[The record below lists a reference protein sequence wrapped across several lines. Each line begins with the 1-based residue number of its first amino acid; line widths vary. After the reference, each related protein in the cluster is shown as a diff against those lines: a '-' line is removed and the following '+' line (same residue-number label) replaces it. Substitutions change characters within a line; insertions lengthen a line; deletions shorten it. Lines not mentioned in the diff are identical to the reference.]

1 MMLGISRYAFTPLRP
16 YAPTSLRL
24 SVLLLA
30 ACSRAADGPS
40 LIAVGNVW
48 TGDSA
53 NPIAQAVAVQ
63 ADTIVAVGDSAALLA
78 TAGKDTRVL
87 RGAMVVP
94 GLMDDHTHFISWGQT
109 LASVDLRDASSPAE
123 FVRRIGAFAKT
134 LKPGEWITEGNWD
147 HERFPGSP
155 LPTREWVDSVTP
167 DNPVMVSR
175 YDGHMIF
182 ANSAA
187 LKAAG
192 VDRNTSDVPGG
203 EIVRGANGEPTGIFR
218 DAATE
223 IVGRARPAP
232 SESQMDSA
240 AARAIRDAAEHGVTG
255 VAFVTAL
262 WPEIAALRRA
272 RARGALTL
280 RVSAYP
286 PIADWR
292 NAAETLRVQGP
303 GDAMLRL
310 AGVKGMVDGS
320 LGSTTAWFFEPF
332 SDAPHTTGLQV
343 TNIDSLRSWISR
355 SDSAGL
361 QVVVHAIGDRA
372 NAWLL
377 DVFDSVAK
385 AHGARDR
392 RFKVEHAQHL
402 RREEIPRF
410 AALNVQPSM
419 QPYHAIDDG
428 RWAEKRIGPERIK
441 TTYAFRSLLDA
452 GARLA
457 FGSDAPVAPLD
468 PIQGIYGAVSRAT
481 LDAKNPGGWVPQEK
495 ISVDEALRAYTAA
508 NAWGM
513 YWDQVTG
520 ELRRGFQADL
530 VVLDRDLNA
539 IAPEEIRGAK
549 VIATVVAGKVVYS
562 R

>member
-1 MMLGISRYAFTPLRP
+1 MHSTI
-16 YAPTSLRL
+16 LRL
-24 SVLLLA
+24 SAFASVPLLLVSCA
-30 ACSRAADGPS
+30 SPASPD

-53 NPIAQAVAVQ
+53 RPSAQAVSVRG
-63 ADTIVAVGDSAALLA
+63 DTIIALGDSSTLLA
-78 TAGKDTRVL
+78 TAGKGTRVL
-87 RGAMVVP
+87 RGGMVVP
-94 GLMDDHTHFISWGQT
+94 GLIDDHTHFISWGQT
-109 LASVDLRDASSPAE
+109 LASVDLRDAATPQE
-123 FVRRIGAFAKT
+123 FVRRIAAFART
-134 LKPGEWITEGNWD
+134 LKPGEWIQGGNWD

-155 LPTREWVDSVTP
+155 LPSRDWVDSVTP

-175 YDGHMIF
+175 YDGHMVF

-187 LKAAG
+187 MKAAG
-192 VDRNTSDVPGG
+192 IDRSTGNVSGG
-203 EIVRGANGEPTGIFR
+203 EITRDASGTPTGIFR
-218 DAATE
+218 DEAMTLVE
-223 IVGRARPAP
+223 RAVPVP

-255 VAFVTAL
+255 VAFVTAG

-272 RARGALTL
+272 KAAGTLTL

-286 PIADWR
+286 AISDWR
-292 NAAETLRVQGP
+292 NAAETLRVNGP
-303 GDAMLRL
+303 GDAMLRI

-332 SDAPHTTGLQV
+332 SDARHTTGLQV
-343 TNIDSLRSWISR
+343 TNIDSLRTWIGR

-361 QVVVHAIGDRA
+361 QVVVHAIGDHA

-377 DVFDSVAK
+377 DVYDSVAK

-402 RREEIPRF
+402 RREDIPRF
-410 AALNVQPSM
+410 AALGVQPSM

-428 RWAEKRIGPERIK
+428 RWAEKRLGPERIK

-468 PIQGIYGAVSRAT
+468 PIQGIYGAVTRAT
-481 LDAKNPGGWVPQEK
+481 LDGKNPGGWVPQEK
-495 ISVDEALRAYTAA
+495 ITVDEALRAYTEA

-513 YWDQVTG
+513 YWDKVTG
-520 ELRRGFQADL
+520 TLRPGFQADL
-530 VVLDRDLNA
+530 VVLDRDLKA
-539 IAPEEIRGAK
+539 IPPEQIRGVK
-549 VIATVVAGKVVYS
+549 VVATVVGGRVVFQ

>member
-1 MMLGISRYAFTPLRP
+1 MTR
-16 YAPTSLRL
+16 SLSL
-24 SVLLLA
+24 CVLALA
-30 ACSRAADGPS
+30 ACSPPADAPDI
-40 LIAVGNVW
+40 IAVGNVW

-53 NPIAQAVAVQ
+53 NPSAQAVAVRG
-63 ADTIVAVGDSAALLA
+63 DSIVAVGDSATILA
-78 TAGKDTRVL
+78 TAGDATRIL

-94 GLMDDHTHFISWGQT
+94 GLMDDHTHFIGWGQT
-109 LASVDLRDASSPAE
+109 LAAVDLRDASTPGE

-134 LKPGEWITEGNWD
+134 LKPGEWIMEGNWD

-155 LPTREWVDSVTP
+155 LPTREWIDSVTP
-167 DNPVMVSR
+167 DNPVLVSR
-175 YDGHMIF
+175 YDGHMAF

-192 VDRNTSDVPGG
+192 VDRNTRDVPGG
-203 EIVRGANGEPTGIFR
+203 EIVRRPNGEPTGIFR
-218 DAATE
+218 DAAME
-223 IVGRARPAP
+223 IVARAVPAP
-232 SESQMDSA
+232 SESQMDSSA
-240 AARAIRDAAEHGVTG
+240 VRAIRDAAEHGVTG
-255 VAFVTAL
+255 VAFVTAS

-272 RARGALTL
+272 RTRGALTL

-286 PIADWR
+286 AIADWR
-292 NAAETLRVQGP
+292 SAAESLRVNGP
-303 GDAMLRL
+303 GDDLLRV

-332 SDAPHTTGLQV
+332 SDARHTTGLQV
-343 TNIDSLRSWISR
+343 TNIDSLRSWIAR

-385 AHGARDR
+385 AHGPRDR

-402 RREEIPRF
+402 RREEISRF

-428 RWAEKRIGPERIK
+428 RWAEKRIGPDRIK
-441 TTYAFRSLLDA
+441 TTYAFRSLIDA

-468 PIQGIYGAVSRAT
+468 PIQGIYGAVTRAT
-481 LDAKNPGGWVPQEK
+481 LDDKNPGGWVPGEK
-495 ISVDEALRAYTAA
+495 ITVDEALRAYTSA

-513 YWDQVTG
+513 YWEHVTG
-520 ELRRGFQADL
+520 VLRPGMQADL
-530 VVLDRDLNA
+530 VVIDRDLKA
-539 IAPEEIRGAK
+539 IPAEEIRNAK
-549 VIATVVAGKVVYS
+549 VVATVVAGRVVYS
-562 R
+562 K

>member
-1 MMLGISRYAFTPLRP
+1 MPRFSGYVL
-16 YAPTSLRL
+16 TSLRL
-24 SVLLLA
+24 HVLLLA
-30 ACSRAADGPS
+30 GCSPAAEAPS

-53 NPIAQAVAVQ
+53 NPAAQAVAVRG
-63 ADTIVAVGDSAALLA
+63 DSIVAVGDSATILA
-78 TAGKDTRVL
+78 TAGDATRIL

-109 LASVDLRDASSPAE
+109 LASVDLRDASSKEE
-123 FVRRIGAFAKT
+123 FVGRIAAFAKT
-134 LKPGEWITEGNWD
+134 LQPGEWITGGNWD
-147 HERFPGSP
+147 HERFGGS

-167 DNPVMVSR
+167 DNPVMVAR
-175 YDGHMIF
+175 YDGHMAF
-182 ANSAA
+182 TNSAT
-187 LKAAG
+187 LRAAG
-192 VDRNTSDVPGG
+192 VDRNTRDVPGG
-203 EIVRGANGEPTGIFR
+203 DIVRGANGEPTGIFR
-218 DAATE
+218 DAAMD
-223 IVGRARPAP
+223 IVGRAMPVP

-262 WPEIAALRRA
+262 WPEIAALQRA
-272 RARGALTL
+272 RTRGGLTV
-280 RVSAYP
+280 RVAAYP

-292 NAAETLRVQGP
+292 NAAETLRVHGP
-303 GDAMLRL
+303 GDAMLRI

-332 SDAPHTTGLQV
+332 SDARHTRGLQV
-343 TNIDSLRSWISR
+343 TNIDSLRKWIAS

-361 QVVVHAIGDRA
+361 QVVVHAIGDHA

-377 DVFDSVAK
+377 DAFDSVAK

-402 RREEIPRF
+402 RRDEIPRF
-410 AALNVQPSM
+410 AALGVQPSM

-441 TTYAFRSLLDA
+441 TTYAFRSLIDA

-468 PIQGIYGAVSRAT
+468 PIQGIYGAVTRAT
-481 LDAKNPGGWVPQEK
+481 IDDRNPGGWVPGEK
-495 ISVDEALRAYTAA
+495 ITVDEALRAYTSA

-513 YWDQVTG
+513 FWEQEVGVLKPGY
-520 ELRRGFQADL
+520 QADL
-530 VVLDRDLNA
+530 VVIDKDLKA

-549 VIATVVAGKVVYS
+549 VVATVVAGRVVFS
-562 R
+562 K

>member
-1 MMLGISRYAFTPLRP
+1 MTR
-16 YAPTSLRL
+16 LRL
-24 SVLLLA
+24 LALLA
-30 ACSRAADGPS
+30 FAACTSGSPAPD

-53 NPIAQAVAVQ
+53 NPAAQAVAVRG
-63 ADTIVAVGDSAALLA
+63 DSIVAVGDSATILA
-78 TAGKDTRVL
+78 TAGDATRIL

-109 LASVDLRDASSPAE
+109 LASVDLRDASSKEE
-123 FVRRIGAFAKT
+123 FVGRIAAFAKT
-134 LKPGEWITEGNWD
+134 LQPGEWITGGNWD
-147 HERFPGSP
+147 HERFGGS

-167 DNPVMVSR
+167 DNPVMVAR
-175 YDGHMIF
+175 YDGHMAF
-182 ANSAA
+182 TNSAT
-187 LKAAG
+187 LRAAG
-192 VDRNTSDVPGG
+192 VDRNTRDVPGG
-203 EIVRGANGEPTGIFR
+203 DIVRGANGEPTGIFR
-218 DAATE
+218 DAAMD
-223 IVGRARPAP
+223 IVGRAMPVP

-262 WPEIAALRRA
+262 WPEIAALQRA
-272 RARGALTL
+272 RTRGGLTV
-280 RVSAYP
+280 RVAAYP

-292 NAAETLRVQGP
+292 NAAETLRVHGP
-303 GDAMLRL
+303 GDAMLRI

-332 SDAPHTTGLQV
+332 SDARHTRGLQV
-343 TNIDSLRSWISR
+343 TNIDSLRKWIAS

-361 QVVVHAIGDRA
+361 QVVVHAIGDHA

-377 DVFDSVAK
+377 DAFDSVAK

-402 RREEIPRF
+402 RRDEIPRF
-410 AALNVQPSM
+410 AALGVQPSM

-441 TTYAFRSLLDA
+441 TTYAFRSLIDA

-468 PIQGIYGAVSRAT
+468 PIQGIYGAVTRAT
-481 LDAKNPGGWVPQEK
+481 IDDRNPGGWVPGEK
-495 ISVDEALRAYTAA
+495 ITVDEALRAYTSA

-513 YWDQVTG
+513 FWEQEVGVLKPGY
-520 ELRRGFQADL
+520 QADL
-530 VVLDRDLNA
+530 VVIDKDLKA

-549 VIATVVAGKVVYS
+549 VVATVVAGRVVFS
-562 R
+562 K

>member
-1 MMLGISRYAFTPLRP
+1 MSRLLRHVV
-16 YAPTSLRL
+16 TSLRL
-24 SVLLLA
+24 PVLALA
-30 ACSRAADGPS
+30 ACSPSSAAPT

-53 NPIAQAVAVQ
+53 NPAAQAVSVRG
-63 ADTIVAVGDSAALLA
+63 DTIIAVGDSASVLA
-78 TAGKDTRVL
+78 TAGKETRVL

-94 GLMDDHTHFISWGQT
+94 GLMDDHTHFVSWGET
-109 LASVDLRDASSPAE
+109 LASVDLRDASSKEE
-123 FVRRIGAFAKT
+123 FVRRIAAFAKT
-134 LKPGEWITEGNWD
+134 LKPGEWITGGNWD

-155 LPTREWVDSVTP
+155 LPTHEWIDSVTP
-167 DNPVMVSR
+167 DNPAMLSR

-187 LKAAG
+187 LKAAA
-192 VDRNTSDVPGG
+192 VDRNTRDVAGG
-203 EIVRGANGEPTGIFR
+203 EIVRGRNGEPTGIFR
-218 DAATE
+218 DAATA
-223 IVGRARPAP
+223 IVGRAMPAP

-272 RARGALTL
+272 KARGALTL

-292 NAAETLRVQGP
+292 NAAETLRVNGP

-332 SDAPHTTGLQV
+332 SDARNTTGLQV
-343 TNIDSLRSWISR
+343 TNIDSLRTWIWK

-361 QVVVHAIGDRA
+361 QVVVHAIGDHA
-372 NAWLL
+372 NAWIL

-385 AHGARDR
+385 AHGSRDR

-402 RREEIPRF
+402 RRAEIPRF
-410 AALNVQPSM
+410 AALGVQPSM

-468 PIQGIYGAVSRAT
+468 PIQGIYGAVTRAT
-481 LDAKNPGGWVPQEK
+481 LDGKNPGGWVPEEK
-495 ISVDEALRAYTAA
+495 ITVDEALRAYTSA

-513 YWDQVTG
+513 YWDKVTG
-520 ELRRGFQADL
+520 VLKPGYQADL
-530 VVLDRDLNA
+530 VVLDKDLKA
-539 IAPEEIRGAK
+539 IAPEEIRGAR
-549 VIATVVAGKVVYS
+549 VMATVVGGRVVYS
-562 R
+562 K

>member
-1 MMLGISRYAFTPLRP
+1 MPRFSGYVLR
-16 YAPTSLRL
+16 SLRL
-24 SVLLLA
+24 HVLLLA
-30 ACSRAADGPS
+30 GCSPAAEAPS

-53 NPIAQAVAVQ
+53 NPAAQAVAVRG
-63 ADTIVAVGDSAALLA
+63 DSIVAVGDSATILA
-78 TAGKDTRVL
+78 TAGDATRIL

-109 LASVDLRDASSPAE
+109 LASVDLRDASSKEE
-123 FVRRIGAFAKT
+123 FVGRIAAFAKT
-134 LKPGEWITEGNWD
+134 LQPGEWITGGNWD
-147 HERFPGSP
+147 HERFGGS

-167 DNPVMVSR
+167 DNPVMAAR
-175 YDGHMIF
+175 YDGHMAF
-182 ANSAA
+182 TNSAT
-187 LKAAG
+187 LRAAG
-192 VDRNTSDVPGG
+192 VDRNTRDVPGG

-218 DAATE
+218 DAAMD
-223 IVGRARPAP
+223 IVGRAMPVP

-262 WPEIAALRRA
+262 WPEIAALQRA
-272 RARGALTL
+272 RTRGGLTV
-280 RVSAYP
+280 RVAAYP

-292 NAAETLRVQGP
+292 NAAETLRVHGP
-303 GDAMLRL
+303 GDAMLRI

-332 SDAPHTTGLQV
+332 SDARHTRGLQV
-343 TNIDSLRSWISR
+343 TNIDSLRKWIAS

-361 QVVVHAIGDRA
+361 QVVVHAIGDHA

-402 RREEIPRF
+402 RRDEIPRF
-410 AALNVQPSM
+410 AALGVQPSM

-441 TTYAFRSLLDA
+441 TTYAFRSLIDA

-468 PIQGIYGAVSRAT
+468 PIQGIYGAVTRAT
-481 LDAKNPGGWVPQEK
+481 IDDRNPGGWVPGEK
-495 ISVDEALRAYTAA
+495 ITVDEALRAYTSA

-513 YWDQVTG
+513 FWEQEVGVLKPGY
-520 ELRRGFQADL
+520 QADL
-530 VVLDRDLNA
+530 VVIDKDLKA

-549 VIATVVAGKVVYS
+549 VVATVVAGRVVFS
-562 R
+562 K

>member
-1 MMLGISRYAFTPLRP
+1 MSRLLRHVV
-16 YAPTSLRL
+16 TSLRL
-24 SVLLLA
+24 PVLALA
-30 ACSRAADGPS
+30 ACSPSSAAPT

-53 NPIAQAVAVQ
+53 NPAAQAVSVRG
-63 ADTIVAVGDSAALLA
+63 DTIIAVGDSASVLA
-78 TAGKDTRVL
+78 TAGKETRVL

-94 GLMDDHTHFISWGQT
+94 GLMDDHTHFVSWGET
-109 LASVDLRDASSPAE
+109 LASVDLRDAATPQE
-123 FVRRIGAFAKT
+123 FVRRIAAFART
-134 LKPGEWITEGNWD
+134 LKPGEWIQGGNWD

-155 LPTREWVDSVTP
+155 LPSRDWVDSVTP

-175 YDGHMIF
+175 YDGHMVF

-187 LKAAG
+187 MKAAG
-192 VDRNTSDVPGG
+192 IDRSTGNVSGG
-203 EIVRGANGEPTGIFR
+203 EITRDASGTPTGIFR
-218 DAATE
+218 DEAMTLVE
-223 IVGRARPAP
+223 RAVPVP

-255 VAFVTAL
+255 VAFVTAG

-272 RARGALTL
+272 KAAGTLTL

-286 PIADWR
+286 AISDWR
-292 NAAETLRVQGP
+292 NAAETLRVNGP
-303 GDAMLRL
+303 GDAMLRI

-332 SDAPHTTGLQV
+332 SDARHTTGLQV
-343 TNIDSLRSWISR
+343 TNIDSLRTWIGR

-361 QVVVHAIGDRA
+361 QVVVHAIGDHA

-377 DVFDSVAK
+377 DVYDSVAK

-410 AALNVQPSM
+410 AALGVQPSM

-428 RWAEKRIGPERIK
+428 RWAEKRLGPERIK

-468 PIQGIYGAVSRAT
+468 PIQGIYGAVTRAT
-481 LDAKNPGGWVPQEK
+481 LDGKNPGGWVPQEK
-495 ISVDEALRAYTAA
+495 ITVDEALRAYTEA

-513 YWDQVTG
+513 YWDKVTG
-520 ELRRGFQADL
+520 TLRPGFQADL
-530 VVLDRDLNA
+530 VVLDRDLKA
-539 IAPEEIRGAK
+539 IPPEQIRGVK
-549 VIATVVAGKVVYS
+549 VVATVVGGRVVFQ

>member
-1 MMLGISRYAFTPLRP
+1 MRRSSVYV
-16 YAPTSLRL
+16 PTSLRL
-24 SVLLLA
+24 YVLVLA
-30 ACSRAADGPS
+30 GCAPAADAPD

-53 NPIAQAVAVQ
+53 NPAAQAVAVQ
-63 ADTIVAVGDSAALLA
+63 GDSIVAVGDSATILA
-78 TAGKDTRVL
+78 TAGDATRIL

-94 GLMDDHTHFISWGQT
+94 GLMDDHTHFISWGET
-109 LASVDLRDASSPAE
+109 LASVDLREAASPQD
-123 FVRRIGAFAKT
+123 FVGRIAAFTKK
-134 LKPGEWITEGNWD
+134 LKPGEWITGGNWD

-167 DNPVMVSR
+167 NNPVMVSR
-175 YDGHMIF
+175 YDGHMVF
-182 ANSAA
+182 ANTAA
-187 LKAAG
+187 LRAAG
-192 VDRNTSDVPGG
+192 VDRNTRDVPGG
-203 EIVRGANGEPTGIFR
+203 EIVRDAGGEPTGIFR
-218 DAATE
+218 DAAMD
-223 IVGRARPAP
+223 VVSRAMPAP
-232 SESQMDSA
+232 SESQMDSS

-272 RARGALTL
+272 RARGALTV

-292 NAAETLRVQGP
+292 SAAETLRVLGP

-320 LGSTTAWFFEPF
+320 LGSTTAWFFEPY
-332 SDAPHTTGLQV
+332 SDARHTRGLQV
-343 TNIDSLRSWISR
+343 TNIDSLRKWIAS

-361 QVVVHAIGDRA
+361 QVVVHAIGDHA

-402 RREEIPRF
+402 RRDEIPRF
-410 AALNVQPSM
+410 AALGVQPSM

-441 TTYAFRSLLDA
+441 TTYAFRSLIDA
-452 GARLA
+452 GARPA

-468 PIQGIYGAVSRAT
+468 PILGIYGAVTRAT
-481 LDAKNPGGWVPQEK
+481 LDDRNPGGWVPEEK
-495 ISVDEALRAYTAA
+495 ITVDEALRAYTSA

-513 YWDQVTG
+513 YWDQDVG
-520 ELRRGFQADL
+520 VIKPGYQADL
-530 VVLDRDLNA
+530 VVIDRDLKA
-539 IAPEEIRGAK
+539 IAPEQIREAK
-549 VIATVVAGKVVYS
+549 VVATVVGGNVVFA